1 MLVLSIHEIIT
12 PENYKFFKGVV
23 LMDKI
28 THQVRAEHWAK
39 IMNECINSGMS
50 KTAWCRAN
58 GISEK
63 QFFYW
68 QRILR
73 REAFENSQNSSLPA
87 TVSLDQELTPATQR
101 TVSFTEVKLP
111 SSSQSTA
118 PVFHPDLVIRKGSL
132 ILEISNSASDELL
145 SRIGGFLGAE

>member
-1 MLVLSIHEIIT
+1 
-12 PENYKFFKGVV
+12 
-23 LMDKI
+23 MDKI

-73 REAFENSQNSSLPA
+73 REAFEKSQNLTLPV
-87 TVSLDQELTPATQR
+87 TVSQDQLPATQR
-101 TVSFTEVKLP
+101 TVAFTEIKLP
-111 SSSQSTA
+111 SSPQNTA
-118 PVFHPDLVIRKGSL
+118 PVFRPDLVIRKG
-132 ILEISNSASDELL
+132 
-145 SRIGGFLGAE
+145 

>member
-1 MLVLSIHEIIT
+1 
-12 PENYKFFKGVV
+12 
-23 LMDKI
+23 MDKI

-58 GISEK
+58 GIPVK

-73 REAFENSQNSSLPA
+73 REAFENSSLPA
-87 TVSLDQELTPATQR
+87 TIGADQEMVPATQR
-101 TVSFTEVKLP
+101 TVSFTEIKLP

-145 SRIGGFLGAE
+145 SRIGGLLGAE

>member
-1 MLVLSIHEIIT
+1 
-12 PENYKFFKGVV
+12 
-23 LMDKI
+23 MDKI

-68 QRILR
+68 QMNILV
-73 REAFENSQNSSLPA
+73 REYRCSGGTDTANPAAGNRCSGTEIPHLIDCLLPA
-87 TVSLDQELTPATQR
+87 SLLA
-101 TVSFTEVKLP
+101 
-111 SSSQSTA
+111 
-118 PVFHPDLVIRKGSL
+118 
-132 ILEISNSASDELL
+132 
-145 SRIGGFLGAE
+145 

>member
-1 MLVLSIHEIIT
+1 
-12 PENYKFFKGVV
+12 
-23 LMDKI
+23 MDKI

-73 REAFENSQNSSLPA
+73 REAFENSANVKHFFTL
-87 TVSLDQELTPATQR
+87 LGKMFFTPYGKEF
-101 TVSFTEVKLP
+101 FTYPGKQIFT
-111 SSSQSTA
+111 S
-118 PVFHPDLVIRKGSL
+118 
-132 ILEISNSASDELL
+132 
-145 SRIGGFLGAE
+145 